1 MSDDKSTRFKDAT
14 EEIRLLRRRLDR
26 LTVENEKLRSEAH
39 RVAEA
44 NAHAAE
50 IMADGGADHG
60 AGSGGDLVTMPYLM
74 ADGAPDHTAGDHR

>member
-1 MSDDKSTRFKDAT
+1 MTPA
-14 EEIRLLRRRLDR
+14 
-26 LTVENEKLRSEAH
+26 
-39 RVAEA
+39 
-44 NAHAAE
+44 AAE